1 MDRGPSVFLSSE
13 NPAIEFKDP
22 KQFLPD
28 TPTQD
33 NDLIL
38 TLSES
43 KFYKFIEKKG
53 ERFKVSLNLTKYRT
67 NFSFKTI
74 DKIAL
79 LSTGLY
85 IFEVGSDGLLSY
97 YFVHGTNY
105 TKTVANI
112 TDKAVTDFQCTQI
125 GHHYHN
131 QTDQTTY
138 TFNCFEQVGNLTRN

>member
-13 NPAIEFKDP
+13 NPAIEFKNP

-28 TPTQD
+28 NPTQD

-38 TLSES
+38 TLSETR
-43 KFYKFIEKKG
+43 FYKFIEKKG
-53 ERFKVSLNLTKYRT
+53 ERFKVNLNLTKYRT

-74 DKIAL
+74 DKIAI

-85 IFEVGSDGLLSY
+85 IFDVGSDGLLSY

-112 TDKAVTDFQCTQI
+112 TDKAITDFHCTQI

-131 QTDQTTY
+131 MTEQTTY
-138 TFNCFEQVGNLTRN
+138 TFNCFEQVGN